1 MRNRKISPQEIL
13 FGNKDIFQKVGTL
26 LLICGYIFALV
37 GCTNQESNNISETQ
51 GGNKVIEVQENN
63 KFIGAWNGGYKN
75 GNRWFCCISPSGV
88 GYVGNVQ
95 SGTHEMD
102 VEEKTT
108 YEYKIEGDTIYL
120 ENVIAK
126 HSFQL
131 QGDDLIGDDGEKYS
145 RSRTSITIYRKSEDG
160 DSSHQFILEKRR
172 PHK

>member
-1 MRNRKISPQEIL
+1 MRNRTINPEKTL
-13 FGNKDIFQKVGTL
+13 FESKNVFQKIRTL
-26 LLICGYIFALV
+26 LLICGCIFALI
-37 GCTNQESNNISETQ
+37 GCTDQESNNSSSGQ
-51 GGNKVIEVQENN
+51 GNNEVTAAQESN

-75 GNRWFCCISPSGV
+75 GNRWFCCISPNGV

-108 YEYKIEGDTIYL
+108 YEYKIDGDTIYL

-131 QGDDLIGDDGEKYS
+131 QGDELIGDDGEEYS
-145 RSRTSITIYRKSEDG
+145 RSRTGITIYRESEDG
-160 DSSHQFILEKRR
+160 DS
-172 PHK
+172 PHEFVETIKGTEE